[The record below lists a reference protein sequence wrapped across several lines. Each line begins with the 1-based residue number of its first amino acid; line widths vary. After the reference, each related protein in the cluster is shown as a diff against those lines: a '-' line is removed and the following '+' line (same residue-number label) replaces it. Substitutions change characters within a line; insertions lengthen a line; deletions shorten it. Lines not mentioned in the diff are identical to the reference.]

1 MRITFITLLL
11 LLSAP
16 ALYAQL
22 NLDSCQQKA
31 RRNYPAIRQFDLIA
45 RSEEYNLKNASK
57 AYYPQIGLNAI
68 GGYIIQGLPAF
79 PGSEPSNKMQFIG
92 IGQLNQTIWD
102 GGATSS
108 QKQMIRAN
116 AAVDSAANEVTLF
129 SIRDRVNQLYFGILL
144 IDEQLKQVTL
154 LKGNLQRNLDAAMLA
169 LQNGIAYQPDVDMVK
184 VELIKAQQK
193 ETEYRS
199 SRTAYIQMLSLL
211 IAEPVAEDV
220 TIEKP
225 VMGDA
230 SPLSTISRPELF
242 LFDKQRLL
250 ADAQMKSVNV
260 GYMPKIGLMGAGILI
275 EPGTN
280 FGASTINTLAI
291 AGLSLSWST
300 AGLYRGNSSKQLSKI
315 SLDKINNQQET
326 FLFNTQL
333 QMTQTKNEMNKQQTL
348 LQQDDQIVTLKESIR
363 KSYELKYQNAMASM
377 NDVLT
382 AESGESEA
390 RSTRALH
397 EIQFLMSLF
406 NLKTI
411 TGH

>member
-22 NLDSCQQKA
+22 TLDSCQQKA
-31 RRNYPAIRQFDLIA
+31 RRNYPAIRQFELIA
-45 RSEEYNLKNASK
+45 RSAEYNLKNANK
-57 AYYPQIGLNAI
+57 AYYPQVGLNAI

-79 PGSEPSNKMQFIG
+79 PGSEPSDKLQFIG

-102 GGATSS
+102 GGATGS

-129 SIRDRVNQLYFGILL
+129 SIRDRVNQLYFGMLL
-144 IDEQLKQVTL
+144 IDEQLKQVAL

-169 LQNGIAYQPDVDMVK
+169 MQNGIAYQPDVDMVK

-193 ETEYRS
+193 ETEFRS
-199 SRTAYIQMLSLL
+199 ARTAYIQMLSQL
-211 IAEPVAEDV
+211 IAEPVSEDV

-225 VMGDA
+225 LISDA
-230 SPLSTISRPELF
+230 SLFSTVSRPELF

-250 ADAQMKSVNV
+250 VDAQMKSVNV
-260 GYMPKIGLMGAGILI
+260 GYMPRIGLMGAGILI

-280 FGASTINTLAI
+280 FGAATINTLAI
-291 AGLSLSWST
+291 AGLSLSWNTS
-300 AGLYRGNSSKQLSKI
+300 GLYRGNSSRQLSKI
-315 SLDKINNQQET
+315 SLEKINNQQET

-348 LQQDDQIVTLKESIR
+348 LQQDDQIVALKESIR
-363 KSYELKYQNAMASM
+363 KSYELKYGNAMASM
-377 NDVLT
+377 NDVLM

-390 RSTRALH
+390 RSNRALH
-397 EIQFLMSLF
+397 EIQFLMSVY

-411 TGH
+411 SGH

>member
-230 SPLSTISRPELF
+230 SPFSTISRPELF

-291 AGLSLSWST
+291 AGLSLSWNT

-315 SLDKINNQQET
+315 SLDKINNLQET